1 MGRKLTISVQGDLT
15 QIIEALRSRGHRIIT
30 NHEVCKETSVF
41 IMSNVDEDW
50 EQIKSLEWIDFGNN
64 EFILTMNAS
73 KLSEKEI
80 IDVIDG
86 LASKTDKNL
95 EMVAK
100 VKVSVDESLVEL
112 RTVLEKQG
120 YDVIPSYKID
130 HDVAAIVFIG
140 VDEIWETISTCQLR
154 EYGDSKYVL
163 TMNASH
169 MSNDEILDTLNRLC
183 SKKS

>member
-1 MGRKLTISVQGDLT
+1 MGRVLTISVQGDLT
-15 QIIEALRSRGHRIIT
+15 QIIDALAARGHKIIT
-30 NHEVCKETSVF
+30 NHEISKETSVF

-73 KLSEKEI
+73 KLTEREI
-80 IDVIDG
+80 IEVIDR
-86 LASKTDKNL
+86 LASKSDKK
-95 EMVAK
+95 MDK
-100 VKVSVDESLVEL
+100 VMKIKVSVDESLKEL
-112 RTVLEKQG
+112 RALLEKHG
-120 YDVIPSYKID
+120 YEVIPSYKVD
-130 HDVAAIVFIG
+130 HDVSAIVFTG
-140 VDEIWETISTCQLR
+140 VDEIWETISTCQMR